1 VLAPD
6 ARPAGAEPDPGGGYD
21 VRIAARPVEYETATG
36 KWVYHAVQ
44 AVMRASDPVYA
55 QLRPEPVETVPRQL
69 IDLGDGRKM
78 PVEPYRTSVHGSIG
92 IDALI
97 AGDLG
102 ELHAEI
108 CSIARQQLEQTMRAF
123 FALIDEVTQQ
133 TGNVVDAHGDAAEGL
148 LEMLEKMDIA
158 FDDDGNPH
166 LQMIASPET
175 AERIRAQLE
184 AFTPDQM
191 QRLVAIINSK
201 REQHCASR
209 RRRRLP
215 RYGN

>member
-1 VLAPD
+1 VLASD
-6 ARPAGAEPDPGGGYD
+6 AYAAGPEPDPGGGHD
-21 VRIAARPVEYETATG
+21 VRVAARPAEYEIVTA
-36 KWVYHAVQ
+36 KWVYHSVQ

-55 QLRPEPVETVPRQL
+55 QLRPELVETVPRQR
-69 IDLGDGRKM
+69 IDLGDGREM
-78 PVEPYRTSVHGSIG
+78 PVEPYRTSVRGSIM

-108 CSIARQQLEQTMRAF
+108 WSIARQQLEQTMRAY
-123 FALIDEVTQQ
+123 FALIDEVTRQ
-133 TGNVVDAHGDAAEGL
+133 TGNFVDAHGDAAEGL
-148 LEMLEKMDIA
+148 LGMLEKMDIG
-158 FDDDGNPH
+158 FDDDGNPR

-175 AERIRAQLE
+175 AERIRAQME

-191 QRLVAIINSK
+191 QRLVAIISSK
-201 REQHCASR
+201 REQYRASR

-215 RYGN
+215 RHGY

>member
-1 VLAPD
+1 VLASD
-6 ARPAGAEPDPGGGYD
+6 ASAAGPEPDHG
-21 VRIAARPVEYETATG
+21 VRIAARAAEYEIVTG

-55 QLRPEPVETVPRQL
+55 QLRPELVEAVPRQR
-69 IDLGDGRKM
+69 IDLGEGREM
-78 PVEPYRTSVHGSIG
+78 PVEPYRTSVHGAIA

-123 FALIDEVTQQ
+123 FALIDEVTRQ

-148 LEMLEKMDIA
+148 LGMLEKMDIA
-158 FDDDGNPH
+158 FDDEGNPR
-166 LQMIASPET
+166 LKMIASPET

-184 AFTPDQM
+184 SFTSDQM
-191 QRLVAIINSK
+191 QRFVAIISSK
-201 REQHCASR
+201 REQYRASR

-215 RYGN
+215 RYGH

>member
-1 VLAPD
+1 MLASDAFAAGPGPD
-6 ARPAGAEPDPGGGYD
+6 PGDGHDVRIGARPA
-21 VRIAARPVEYETATG
+21 EYEIVTG
-36 KWVYHAVQ
+36 KWVHHAVQ

-55 QLRPEPVETVPRQL
+55 QLRPELVETVPQQR
-69 IDLGDGRKM
+69 IDLGDGREM
-78 PVEPYRTSVHGSIG
+78 PVEPYRTSVHGSIA

-108 CSIARQQLEQTMRAF
+108 CSIARQQLEQTMRAY
-123 FALIDEVTQQ
+123 FALIDEVSRQ
-133 TGNVVDAHGDAAEGL
+133 TGNAVDAHGDAAEGL
-148 LEMLEKMDIA
+148 LGMLEKMDIA
-158 FDDDGNPH
+158 FDDEGNPR

-175 AERIRAQLE
+175 ADRMRTQME

-191 QRLVAIINSK
+191 QRFATIISSK
-201 REQHCASR
+201 REQYRASR

-215 RYGN
+215 RYGH